1 MIVANDL
8 CKQFERT
15 ILEEKQGKKGKAA
28 KKKKSSKETFYAV
41 DHISFQVEP
50 GEILGI
56 LGPNGAGKTTLLRML
71 GSLMQ
76 PTSGSVAIIDKEGNS
91 ISDPVHLKKSIGYLS
106 GNTKLYH
113 RISTREML
121 HMLAEIYEIDRE
133 EADQRIAKIENVLD
147 MSSFMDNRIEKLST
161 GQTQRASIARCLIH
175 DPDIYIFDEPTL
187 GLDIISADA
196 IVNFMK
202 SQKELGKTVLYSTHY
217 LEEAQF
223 LCDRILMIYQ
233 GRIVKEGSPKQIM
246 EECRADN
253 LRDAFHHVMEEV
265 TEQ

>member
-1 MIVANDL
+1 MIIANDL

-15 ILEEKQGKKGKAA
+15 VMGE
-28 KKKKSSKETFYAV
+28 KKKSRKESFYAV
-41 DHISFQVEP
+41 DHVSFQVDQ
-50 GEILGI
+50 GAILGI

-76 PTSGSVAIIDKEGNS
+76 PTSGRVEIEDKEGNRITDS
-91 ISDPVHLKKSIGYLS
+91 ISLKKSIGYLS

-113 RISTREML
+113 RLSTREML
-121 HMLAEIYEIDRE
+121 YMLAEIYGIDKE
-133 EADQRIAKIENVLD
+133 EAAQRIEEISKVLD
-147 MSSFMDNRIEKLST
+147 MEGFLDNRIEKLST

-175 DPDIYIFDEPTL
+175 EPDIYIFDEPTL

-202 SQKELGKTVLYSTHY
+202 SRKEQGKTVLYSTHY

-223 LCDRILMIYQ
+223 LCDRIIMIYQ
-233 GRIVKEGSPKQIM
+233 GRIVKEGSPAQIM
-246 EECRADN
+246 EECQAAN
-253 LRDAFHHVMEEV
+253 LRDAFHRVMEEV
-265 TEQ
+265 ETA

>member
-1 MIVANDL
+1 MIIADNL

-15 ILEEKQGKKGKAA
+15 VLSEEKKGFGKKGKQNG
-28 KKKKSSKETFYAV
+28 KKETFYAV
-41 DHISFQVEP
+41 DHISFRVKQ

-71 GSLMQ
+71 GSLME
-76 PTSGSVAIIDKEGNS
+76 PTEGSVSIESKDGNIIR
-91 ISDPVHLKKSIGYLS
+91 DPVELKKSIGYLS

-113 RISTREML
+113 RMSTREML
-121 HMLAEIYEIDRE
+121 YMLAEIYGIEKSEAEKRMEEIS
-133 EADQRIAKIENVLD
+133 KVLD
-147 MSSFMDNRIEKLST
+147 MESFFDNRIEKLST

-187 GLDIISADA
+187 GLDILSADA
-196 IVNFMK
+196 IVSFMK
-202 SQKELGKTVLYSTHY
+202 SQKERGKTVLYSTHY

-233 GRIVKEGSPKQIM
+233 GKIVKEGSPKEIM
-246 EECRADN
+246 DACGADN
-253 LRDAFHHVMEEV
+253 LRDAFHYVMEEV
-265 TEQ
+265 EKA

>member
-1 MIVANDL
+1 MIIASEL

-15 ILEEKQGKKGKAA
+15 VLEEGRGKKKR
-28 KKKKSSKETFYAV
+28 KKGRKESFYAV
-41 DHISFQVEP
+41 DHISFQVEQ

-76 PTSGSVAIIDKEGNS
+76 PTSGRVEIIDRDGNRLT
-91 ISDPVHLKKSIGYLS
+91 DPVELKKSIGYLS
-106 GNTKLYH
+106 GNTKLHH
-113 RISTREML
+113 RMSTREML
-121 HMLAEIYEIDRE
+121 YMLAEIYEIDKA
-133 EADQRIAKIENVLD
+133 EAERRIAEIEEVLD
-147 MSSFMDNRIEKLST
+147 MQSFMDNRIEKLST

-202 SQKELGKTVLYSTHY
+202 SQKERGKTVLYSTHY

-223 LCDRILMIYQ
+223 LCDRILMIYR
-233 GRIVKEGSPKQIM
+233 GGIVKEGSPEQIM
-246 EECRADN
+246 EACRTDS
-253 LRDAFHHVMEEV
+253 LRDAFHQVMEEV
-265 TEQ
+265 EKQ

>member
-1 MIVANDL
+1 MIIADNL

-15 ILEEKQGKKGKAA
+15 VLAEEKKGFGKKGK
-28 KKKKSSKETFYAV
+28 KTGKKETFYAV
-41 DHISFQVEP
+41 DHISFRVQQ

-71 GSLMQ
+71 GSLME
-76 PTSGSVAIIDKEGNS
+76 PTEGNVS
-91 ISDPVHLKKSIGYLS
+91 IESKDGETLTDPVDLKKSIGYLS

-113 RISTREML
+113 RMSTREML
-121 HMLAEIYEIDRE
+121 YMLAEIYGIEKADAEKRIKEISN
-133 EADQRIAKIENVLD
+133 ILD
-147 MSSFMDNRIEKLST
+147 MESFLDNRIEKLST

-202 SQKELGKTVLYSTHY
+202 EQKKRGKTVLYSTHY

-223 LCDRILMIYQ
+223 MCDRILMIYQ
-233 GRIVKEGSPKQIM
+233 GKIVKDGSPKSIM
-246 EECRADN
+246 EECKAGN
-253 LRDAFHHVMEEV
+253 LRDAFHYVMKEV
-265 TEQ
+265 EKA